1 METTPARI
9 TIKRTEMPYNNT
21 QSKQSNNTTSTL
33 TLATPTPTNNS
44 SKPTINLDMSPDN
57 TYGKTLIRKC
67 SANSRPQTSNSSLTQ
82 TPVEDYNEE
91 YEVALVALTEIIF
104 ETSNSS
110 STQNPVEDY
119 NKEYES
125 QKRVKQINMNQ
136 QRTSSTP
143 KLDVR
148 PHRFQAYNKIENNNM
163 IHNEYT
169 LSKADQE
176 RALRIVEDNS
186 AHIICSN
193 TATTNGNGKH
203 CIGQYIGREFVLQQ
217 NLRFLKENLAEDP
230 SIANYDV
237 EANFQKGI
245 QDLNEI
251 IENLK
256 SLKTTEEKKL
266 AELTQQD
273 TENSIKEKKSKRD
286 QLKDLLKQTTQKEET
301 IKLSDEIKT
310 LSIEIS
316 SLIAKVKQKNN
327 ERKDKKTNDISISLG
342 KIAQHNADIAYY
354 TNLLLNYTN
363 DLEAY
368 NNEEEK
374 ESLETKKKYF
384 IKNCNY
390 IVTKNNTSLSSVW
403 EYEVGTPVLKELD
416 TILPDGH
423 SYKNNLSSELT
434 THRSNVKLQE
444 GLTKISEK
452 LKNYFNAL
460 ANNPAIPNG
469 FKIFIDTK
477 HRTTD
482 VATPD
487 NIEIGLR
494 PNQLNDGTIQ
504 WSLITC
510 INDRTIVRDQ
520 DNDETV
526 INLDC
531 NPFYTG
537 NGPNPKAADI
547 YKQLFEQNTVTSKA
561 SKKRKKCKD

>member
-1 METTPARI
+1 
-9 TIKRTEMPYNNT
+9 
-21 QSKQSNNTTSTL
+21 
-33 TLATPTPTNNS
+33 
-44 SKPTINLDMSPDN
+44 MSPDN

-82 TPVEDYNEE
+82 NPVEDYNEE
-91 YEVALVALTEIIF
+91 YESQEGVALVALTEIIF

-193 TATTNGNGKH
+193 KATENENGIH
-203 CIGQYIGREFVLQQ
+203 CIGQYIGREFVYNQ
-217 NLRFLKENLAEDP
+217 NLRFLEENLAADP

-237 EANFQKGI
+237 EANFEKGK
-245 QDLNEI
+245 QDLNKIINSLETEEENQNSSINELNNKKEELNTEKQNIETEI
-251 IENLK
+251 KKYNEKMKKTQEQIEECKNQ
-256 SLKTTEEKKL
+256 LKTL
-266 AELTQQD
+266 AT
-273 TENSIKEKKSKRD
+273 KRRNLLDKID
-286 QLKDLLKQTTQKEET
+286 QLKT
-301 IKLSDEIKT
+301 
-310 LSIEIS
+310 
-316 SLIAKVKQKNN
+316 
-327 ERKDKKTNDISISLG
+327 DIGVINQNITKFTG
-342 KIAQHNADIAYY
+342 KIKQYENAKNYY
-354 TNLLLNYTN
+354 TNLHSKYKNT
-363 DLEAY
+363 LEDY
-368 NNEEEK
+368 KKEEEK

-384 IKNCNY
+384 IQNCKY
-390 IVTKNNTSLSSVW
+390 IVTKNKTSLSSNW
-403 EYEVGTPVLKELD
+403 EHEVDTLVLKELD

-423 SYKNNLSSELT
+423 PYKNNLSSELT
-434 THRSNVKLQE
+434 THRSTVILQE
-444 GLTKISEK
+444 GLTKTSEK
-452 LKNYFNAL
+452 LRDYFNAL
-460 ANNPAIPNG
+460 ADNPEIPNG
-469 FKIFIDTK
+469 FKIFIDTR
-477 HRTTD
+477 HSTIN
-482 VATPD
+482 VVTPD
-487 NIEIGLR
+487 NIEIGLK
-494 PNQLNDGTIQ
+494 PNQLKDETIQ

-510 INDRTIVRDQ
+510 INDRTMVRDQ

-526 INLDC
+526 INLDF

-561 SKKRKKCKD
+561 SKKRRKCKD